1 MANKKSASPQPI
13 GQDRWK
19 YGHLH
24 LIDNLGPGDDGLG
37 PAISEYG
44 NHVNVNRSS
53 KHWIRS
59 IQHVENIL
67 FSAGRHYIDDI
78 LVSRLSRD
86 TNNDLSIVNEATRN
100 IPRPVNDLLGR
111 YIETNIALLTENR
124 PRPRVT
130 AKSNRAEDE
139 DAANL
144 SELVLEYLWEDLN
157 MPELHREIARLL
169 LHCGVCWMEVCWD
182 PSIPRHMTVPQTKT
196 EPTSLVQGPNGE
208 QISIPV
214 PHEVPDYDPKTGK
227 LIMTDEVEYGDI
239 TAKVVTPFEMH
250 VPTVHWWNGDDM
262 GWIMREYYVAKD
274 ILQDN
279 FSPGKNKM
287 GLTKAEGW
295 YLDRLDDV
303 GVTNVKNLPLWW
315 WERMSDLVEGPG
327 PSLYVG
333 TPEQWEGYTVV
344 RWLDRKPNPKW
355 PRGRSICIA
364 GDKVIYDSPK
374 EKGAR
379 AYSPRWPERWHP
391 YIRFRW
397 EAMIG
402 SIYGRSLLS
411 KLLPKIKRVNAIDTT
426 LIMWRRTVPIAN
438 WIFPKGTSVVEDQIT
453 GRPGSIIEF
462 DNRRTAG
469 AKPEPVFAPE
479 YPQTAL
485 KERETQIAE
494 MESIAGTEEILRG
507 QRPIGVNSAAG
518 LDILRKQALASRSAI
533 LQAWDESLQ
542 AEGSAILQEVIKH
555 IREDGRYAE
564 GLRVLAREK
573 ASRLTIEKFSGMDIS
588 DNVVVR
594 VDTASLAL
602 VSKEAKEAK
611 AIEFMQYAPGLM
623 QLPVGLRE
631 NILTELGFDKGLK
644 PQGPDVERAKRLLS
658 YIRQGE
664 YEWVIPY
671 PEDDPYVF
679 FDMFVQELK
688 AESYKD
694 LNEEQQQWILKVIDI
709 YKKQIEFREA
719 QAMRMQQQ
727 MAGAGMA
734 PQGGGQQGG

>member
-1 MANKKSASPQPI
+1 MAKKVVSPTAL
-13 GQDRWK
+13 GQDKWK

-24 LIDNLGPGDDGLG
+24 LLDSLDSADPAIG
-37 PAISEYG
+37 PAVAEYG
-44 NHVNVNRSS
+44 NQINVNRSS

-59 IQHVENIL
+59 VQWIENIL

-111 YIETNIALLTENR
+111 YVETNIALLTENR

-130 AKSNRAEDE
+130 PKSNRAEDE
-139 DAANL
+139 DAAYL
-144 SELVLEYLWEDLN
+144 SELTLEYLWEALG
-157 MPELHREIARLL
+157 MPELHREMARIL
-169 LHCGVCWMEVCWD
+169 LHCGVCWMEICWD
-182 PSIPRHMTVPQTKT
+182 PTMPRRMTVPQTKT
-196 EPTSLVQGPNGE
+196 EPTSLIMGPNGE
-208 QISIPV
+208 QLSVPV
-214 PHEVPDYDPKTGK
+214 PHEVEQFDKSGK
-227 LIMTDEVEYGDI
+227 PIMVDDVEYGDI
-239 TAKVVTPFEMH
+239 SAKVITPFEMH

-262 GWIMREYYVAKD
+262 GWIMRESYIAKD

-287 GLTKAEGW
+287 GLTKKEGW
-295 YLDRLDDV
+295 YLDRLEDV
-303 GVTNVKNLPLWW
+303 GVQNVKNLPLWW
-315 WERMSDLVEGPG
+315 WERLSDLVEGPG

-344 RWLDRKPNPKW
+344 RWLDRRPCPKW

-364 GDKVIYDSPK
+364 GDQVIYDSPK
-374 EKGAR
+374 EKGGR
-379 AYSPRWPERWHP
+379 AYSPRWPNRWHP

-402 SIYGRSLLS
+402 SVYGRSLLS

-426 LIMWRRTVPIAN
+426 LIMWRRTVPIAQ
-438 WIFPKGTSVVEDQIT
+438 WIFPKGTSVVEDQVT

-462 DNRRTAG
+462 DARRTAG

-485 KERETQIAE
+485 EERKTQIAE

-507 QRPIGVNSAAG
+507 QRPVGVNSAAG

-542 AEGSAILQEVIKH
+542 EEGSALLQEVIKH
-555 IREDGRYAE
+555 VKEDARYAE
-564 GLRVLAREK
+564 RLRVLAREK
-573 ASRLTIEKFSGMDIS
+573 ASRLSIQKFSGTDVS

-602 VSKEAKEAK
+602 VSKEAREAK

-631 NILTELGFDKGLK
+631 NILSELGFDKGLK

-664 YEWVIPY
+664 YDWVIPY

-679 FDMFVQELK
+679 FDAFVQELK

-694 LNEEQQQWILKVIDI
+694 LNEDQQKAILTLIDT

-719 QAMRMQQQ
+719 QAMLMQQR
-727 MAGAGMA
+727 MAQSGM
-734 PQGGGQQGG
+734 QGGGQGG